1 MALIM
6 AVGLFL
12 IGVLATAFS
21 QQLTDEFKAWIP
33 WIVRN
38 AIRRAVARLPEDQK
52 DRFTEEWESHVNEV
66 PGQIGKIYVALGFLS
81 AARKMA
87 AIHNSRYGQHP
98 ISEIRIRLTDLAFS
112 VICIF
117 LLAPLFLI
125 VALWMRM
132 SGRVLQTDTRV
143 GLNGRLFQRFRFSR
157 RGKLGKFLEA
167 TALFELPMMINIL
180 RGDMSIIGPRS
191 DDPAFA
197 ESMAQIIPTYR
208 ERTRVKPGFTGWA
221 TVNRASNLHDE
232 LALDLF
238 YIENRNLKLTLLIL
252 WRTLTLVIDDTI
264 TQVD

>member
-1 MALIM
+1 MALM
-6 AVGLFL
+6 VAVGLFL
-12 IGVLATAFS
+12 LGVLATALS

-33 WIVRN
+33 CIVRN
-38 AIRRAVARLPEDQK
+38 AIRKAVARLPEDQK
-52 DRFTEEWESHVNEV
+52 DRFAEEWGGHVNEV

-87 AIHNSRYGQHP
+87 AIHNSSYEQHAVN
-98 ISEIRIRLTDLAFS
+98 EIRVRLTDLAFS

-132 SGRVLQTDTRV
+132 SGSVFQTDTRV
-143 GLNGRLFQRFRFSR
+143 GLNGRLFQRFRFNR
-157 RGKLGKFLEA
+157 RGRLGRFLDA
-167 TALFELPMMINIL
+167 TALFEVPMMINLL

-191 DDPAFA
+191 DEPAFA
-197 ESMAQIIPTYR
+197 ESMTRIIPRYR

-252 WRTLTLVIDDTI
+252 WRTLTLVVDDTM